1 MTDLH
6 EVAIEVAKEK
16 LAKVNRLEV
25 IDEDGRSYTRYFKE
39 GERLQYQFQ
48 DDDQTL
54 KIFVS
59 THDWGLG

>member
-6 EVAIEVAKEK
+6 EMAIELARHK
-16 LAKVNRLEV
+16 LDRVNRLEV

-59 THDWGLG
+59 KHDWEL